1 MHFGNSSVQ
10 NSTGNFMQAY
20 FVSRSKMHKARC
32 ISTIFKSAPD
42 PRFEIFHLAQVN
54 ITKPDAPLH
63 MNLQA
68 YFLQKARCIVDPHWA
83 RCIFSHFP
91 VTNGTIEHPESKPWK
106 NSPFTFHVLPA
117 WNSKNISS
125 CQIFCR
131 SLKDL
136 RETIIQWCTTADVR
150 HVHCSA
156 QMSALVMF
164 FNILKRNIS
173 ILVCLVVGYLD

>member
-136 RETIIQWCTTADVR
+136 RETIIQWWCR
-150 HVHCSA
+150 
-156 QMSALVMF
+156 
-164 FNILKRNIS
+164 
-173 ILVCLVVGYLD
+173 VGHNSGFIAT